1 MFLKKQTL
9 YNLCK
14 NILFSLGADTYMG
27 TLERDHN
34 HMNTAILFVCVSSV
48 INCYAIKKFQYCFFF
63 VSQDLDEAAVDRRDV
78 QRIHL
83 PVKLVDYDIAETQ
96 TPNPLLSVKCFFVGS
111 LSRASAS

>member
-1 MFLKKQTL
+1 MPAKSPPQKGNINMHTPVCNKKIS
-9 YNLCK
+9 
-14 NILFSLGADTYMG
+14 ILL
-27 TLERDHN
+27 
-34 HMNTAILFVCVSSV
+34 
-48 INCYAIKKFQYCFFF
+48 FF
-63 VSQDLDEAAVDRRDV
+63 VSQDLDEAAVDRDV